1 MLYKKVFKA
10 LSLTSLLFI
19 GAATADEGMWQP
31 HQLQEISGK
40 LKKAGLKLDPTQ
52 MENLD

>member
-1 MLYKKVFKA
+1 
-10 LSLTSLLFI
+10 
-19 GAATADEGMWQP
+19 MWQP

-52 MENLD
+52 MENLDQFPMNAIISLGGCTASFLSEKRR